1 MRASRLLSLV
11 LLLQTRGRMTAA
23 DLAAELEVSPR
34 TVYRDVEALSGAGI
48 PVYADRG
55 TGGGYRLLE
64 GYRTRLTGLTGAEAE
79 SLFLAGLPQA
89 AAELGLGAEMAV
101 AHLKLLAALPDDL
114 RERAERVRSRFHL
127 DAVGWWRAAED
138 TPHLAT
144 IAAGVWRQRTAD
156 IAYRR
161 FDGTAVERTV
171 DPLGLVLKGG
181 GWYFLARVHPRPGAR
196 TAARADV
203 RTFRVSRLTA
213 AALRADSFE
222 RPADFDLARR
232 WREWSADFERSRHTL
247 RTRVRLTERGVELV
261 RALASPITAAGL
273 DDRSPGA
280 DGWCEAELLVESVP
294 VAVSQFAAY
303 GPHIEVLEPAELR
316 AELAAYLRAAAD
328 RYGA

>member
-34 TVYRDVEALSGAGI
+34 TVYRDVEALSAAGI

-55 TGGGYRLLE
+55 TGGGYQLLE
-64 GYRTRLTGLTGAEAE
+64 GYRTRLTGLTGGEAE

-101 AHLKLLAALPDDL
+101 AHLKLLAALPEDL

-127 DAVGWWRAAED
+127 DAVGWWRTAED
-138 TPHLAT
+138 TPHLST

-161 FDGTAVERTV
+161 FDGTDVRRTV

-181 GWYFLARVHPRPGAR
+181 GWYFPARVHPRPG
-196 TAARADV
+196 ARADV

-213 AALRADSFE
+213 AHLRADTFD
-222 RPADFDLARR
+222 RPADFDLAQR
-232 WREWSADFERSRHTL
+232 WREWSAEFERSRHTL
-247 RTRVRLTERGVELV
+247 RIRVRLTPRGVELV
-261 RALASPITAAGL
+261 RALASPLTAAGL
-273 DDRSPGA
+273 DGHTPGP
-280 DGWCEAELLVESVP
+280 DGWYEADLLVESIP
-294 VAVSQFAAY
+294 VAVSQFASY
-303 GPHIEVLEPAELR
+303 GPHAEVLEPAELR

-328 RYGA
+328 RYRT